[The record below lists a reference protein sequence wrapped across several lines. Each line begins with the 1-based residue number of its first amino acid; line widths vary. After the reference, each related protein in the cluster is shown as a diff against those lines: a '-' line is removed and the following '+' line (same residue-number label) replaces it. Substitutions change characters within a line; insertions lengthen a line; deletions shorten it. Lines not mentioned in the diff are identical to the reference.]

1 MKQKIVLMKSVKHN
15 YVTAMLIDDKQ
26 GLDFWTDSYAQ
37 LSEVIEVDFKE
48 LRDEIVIKSQVAI
61 IDRQITK
68 VMADSEASITAL
80 NGRKQE
86 LLALT
91 CDSNE

>member
-1 MKQKIVLMKSVKHN
+1 MKKKIALMKSVAHD
-15 YVTAMLIDDKQ
+15 YETVMLINDRSGID
-26 GLDFWTDSYAQ
+26 LWTDDYAQ

-48 LRDEIVIKSQVAI
+48 LSDDLVIKNQVAI
-61 IDRQITK
+61 IDKQITK

-86 LLALT
+86 LLAIT
-91 CDSNE
+91 YDGK

>member
-1 MKQKIVLMKSVKHN
+1 MKKKIVLMKSVEHDYETIMFIN
-15 YVTAMLIDDKQ
+15 DRS
-26 GLDFWTDSYAQ
+26 GLDLWADDYAQ

-48 LRDEIVIKSQVAI
+48 LSDEIVIKNQVAI
-61 IDRQITK
+61 IDKQITK

-86 LLALT
+86 LLALP
-91 CDSNE
+91 SL

>member
-1 MKQKIVLMKSVKHN
+1 MKKKIVLMKSVEHDYETIMFIN
-15 YVTAMLIDDKQ
+15 DRS
-26 GLDFWTDSYAQ
+26 GLDFWSDDYAQ

-48 LRDEIVIKSQVAI
+48 LSDEIVIKNQVAI
-61 IDRQITK
+61 IDKQITK

-86 LLALT
+86 LLALP
-91 CDSNE
+91 SL